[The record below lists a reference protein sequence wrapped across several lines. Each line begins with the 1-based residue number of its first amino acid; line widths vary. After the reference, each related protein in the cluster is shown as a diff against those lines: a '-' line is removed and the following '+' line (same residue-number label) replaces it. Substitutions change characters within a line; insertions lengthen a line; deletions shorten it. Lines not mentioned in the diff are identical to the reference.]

1 MSESNKIQLFKI
13 RDFGL
18 VFTDTFDFIKQNW
31 KPIFKAIAIIAAP
44 FYFLAGA
51 LMGGGIDSV
60 YNFDLS
66 NPELIE
72 DPDLSPQNL
81 ILYGIGYFAM
91 MLFFLIGYVLAAGIV
106 FTYFKMYRNDEI
118 TEDIT
123 TSEIWARVKPNLG
136 MIAGTFFLISIITV
150 IGFILCLLP
159 GIYLAIPLSMIFI
172 ARLEEPELS
181 FSDAF
186 KRCFE
191 LSKNCWWVTFALL
204 VIMGIIVSAI
214 NYGLSLPL
222 TILSYAEMFLQ
233 FNDFGIVQSLS
244 YGINMVISLLLSS
257 LTLSIVAVI
266 YYSHRERLEGI
277 GMQDRISSI
286 GETDDLLPDSSGEY

>member
-1 MSESNKIQLFKI
+1 MSVSKKIQLFKI

-18 VFTDTFDFIKQNW
+18 VFNDTFDFIKQNW
-31 KPIFKAIAIIAAP
+31 KPIFKAIAIIAGP

-51 LMGGGIDSV
+51 LLGSGMDSV

-66 NPELIE
+66 NPNIIE
-72 DPDLSPQNL
+72 EPDFSSQNL
-81 ILYGIGYFAM
+81 ILYGLGYFVM
-91 MLFFLIGYVLAAGIV
+91 MLFFLIGYILAAGIV

-123 TSEIWARVKPNLG
+123 TSEIWAQVKPNLG
-136 MIAGTFFLISIITV
+136 MIAGTFLLVSIITF
-150 IGFILCLLP
+150 IGFMFCLLP

-172 ARLEEPELS
+172 TRLEEPKLS

-204 VIMGIIVSAI
+204 AIMSILVSAI

-222 TILSYAEMFLQ
+222 TILSYAEMFLE

-244 YGINMVISLLLSS
+244 YGINMLISLLLSS
-257 LTLSIVAVI
+257 ITLSTMAVI

-277 GMQDRISSI
+277 GLQDRISSI
-286 GETDDLLPDSSGEY
+286 GETDNSLPDSSGEY